1 MHRICVQTRGT
12 LCRCTVL
19 KFSLLVLPCPL
30 ISIYLIPF
38 SSDYFSIIMFI
49 YALLML
55 NEQLIVLFGQ
65 IQTSQRGGKQ
75 NCNTSPYGDLSLESV
90 GNVLD
95 GKWNLVKKIEIVATH
110 ASQCYLSP
118 TPKTMLLS
126 VIIYLLLLP
135 AFPITLKSYKK
146 RRFEPG
152 LSRKNV
158 FAS

>member
-1 MHRICVQTRGT
+1 
-12 LCRCTVL
+12 
-19 KFSLLVLPCPL
+19 
-30 ISIYLIPF
+30 
-38 SSDYFSIIMFI
+38 
-49 YALLML
+49 ML
-55 NEQLIVLFGQ
+55 NEQLNVLFGQ

-135 AFPITLKSYKK
+135 AFPITLNSYKK
-146 RRFEPG
+146 EDSNLDCHGRMY
-152 LSRKNV
+152 SQ
-158 FAS
+158 ADQ